1 MDEGRRRA
9 LVGLPLALVLG
20 TLLALAGSH
29 RGATLGGLPLFALAV
44 LAAFLVQWIAFVP
57 AYLRQTE
64 AFYDLTGS
72 ITYVTVTAAL
82 LALAPERDTRA
93 VLLTVLVAV
102 WALRLGTFLFRRIRR
117 AGSDDRFDDIKP
129 SFPRFLL
136 VWTVQGLWVTFTAM
150 AAWVGIT
157 STVRR
162 DLDALAVVGV
172 AVWVVGFALEAVA
185 DLQKSRFRAD
195 PANAGR
201 FISTGLWSRSRH
213 PNYVGEI
220 LLWLGVALVAA
231 GALTG
236 WQWVALA
243 SPLFVTLLLTR
254 VSGVPLL
261 EKKAEARWGGQPDY
275 EEYVRTTPVLVPRL
289 LPRRG

>member
-9 LVGLPLALVLG
+9 LVGMPLALALG
-20 TLLALAGSH
+20 ALLALAGSH
-29 RGATLGGLPLFALAV
+29 RGATLGDLPLFALAV

-57 AYLRQTE
+57 AFLRQTE
-64 AFYDLTGS
+64 VFYDITGS
-72 ITYVTVTAAL
+72 VTYVTVTVAL
-82 LALAPERDTRA
+82 LVLTPERDARA
-93 VLLTVLVAV
+93 VLLATLVIV
-102 WALRLGTFLFRRIRR
+102 WALRLGPFLFRRVRR
-117 AGSDDRFDDIKP
+117 AGSDDRFDEIKP

-150 AAWVGIT
+150 AAWIGIT
-157 STVRR
+157 SEVRR
-162 DLDALAVVGV
+162 DLDVLAFVGL
-172 AVWVVGFALEAVA
+172 AAWVVGFALEVTA

-201 FISTGLWSRSRH
+201 FITTGLWSRSRH
-213 PNYVGEI
+213 PNYFGEI

-243 SPLFVTLLLTR
+243 SPLFVTALLTR

-261 EKKAEARWGGQPDY
+261 EKKAEARWGGQADY
-275 EEYVRTTPVLVPRL
+275 EEYVRATPVLVPRL
-289 LPRRG
+289 LPRRA